1 MLNLPIVWQYYYLS
15 FQAVV
20 SLCPFVGNLGF
31 PTPALLFNQWHF
43 NLVER
48 ALRMKQK
55 QDEIFS
61 ETGAGYIV

>member
-20 SLCPFVGNLGF
+20 CLWPFVGNLGF
-31 PTPALLFNQWHF
+31 PIPALFEEWHF

-61 ETGAGYIV
+61 ETGAEYIV

>member
-1 MLNLPIVWQYYYLS
+1 VWQYYYLS
-15 FQAVV
+15 FQ
-20 SLCPFVGNLGF
+20 PFVGNLGF
-31 PTPALLFNQWHF
+31 PTPALLFDQWHF

>member
-15 FQAVV
+15 FQ
-20 SLCPFVGNLGF
+20 PFVGNLGF
-31 PTPALLFNQWHF
+31 PTPALLFDQWHF

-55 QDEIFS
+55 QYEIFS